1 MRQEAYSMCVVLP
14 GLVKDAGELEAG
26 KFVDD
31 ELTLRPPFDPSILP
45 PQEPQAQKANKPVY
59 IKP

>member
-1 MRQEAYSMCVVLP
+1 MCVVLP